1 MMYHT
6 HTHTHTHIQTHRMSY
21 FNVAIVGDACVGK
34 SKFCDLANIDLRC
47 VMKWR
52 NKFSHFE
59 LCDFEPK
66 PYVPTISRD
75 IKSMG
80 PWKKNDMINRVFQL
94 QDISGEDYK
103 HLLKKN
109 DAINLMFHEISGAE
123 RYKHFRAGY
132 YADVE
137 AFIVI
142 HKGNPQ
148 TWIDEIRTTRP
159 DAEIMTININE
170 MQTQRDAYIWMTER
184 FGKCVDYPNR
194 PEFPL

>member
-1 MMYHT
+1 M
-6 HTHTHTHIQTHRMSY
+6 QNN
-21 FNVAIVGDACVGK
+21 FNVAIVGDVCVGK
-34 SKFCDLANIDLRC
+34 SKFCDLAMIELRC
-47 VMKWR
+47 VMNSK
-52 NKFSHFE
+52 NKFDHFE

-66 PYVPTISRD
+66 PYVPTFSRE
-75 IKSMG
+75 IKIMG
-80 PWKKNDMINRVFQL
+80 PW
-94 QDISGEDYK
+94 
-103 HLLKKN
+103 KKN

-132 YADVE
+132 YTDVE

-142 HKGNPQ
+142 HTGNPQ
-148 TWIDEIRTTRP
+148 PWIDEIRATRP
-159 DAEIMTININE
+159 DVEIMTININE

>member
-1 MMYHT
+1 
-6 HTHTHTHIQTHRMSY
+6 MSY
-21 FNVAIVGDACVGK
+21 FNVAIVGDVCVGK
-34 SKFCDLANIDLRC
+34 SKFCDLAMIELAC
-47 VMKWR
+47 VMNSK
-52 NKFSHFE
+52 NKFDHFK

-66 PYVPTISRD
+66 PYVPTFSRE
-75 IKSMG
+75 IKIMG
-80 PWKKNDMINRVFQL
+80 PWKKNDT
-94 QDISGEDYK
+94 
-103 HLLKKN
+103 
-109 DAINLMFHEISGAE
+109 INLMFHEISGAE

-132 YADVE
+132 YTDVE

-148 TWIDEIRTTRP
+148 PWIDEIRTTRP

-184 FGKCVDYPNR
+184 FGKCVDYPHR